1 MKKMVLEFFRRGVAA
16 CGLGPLVLAVL
27 YLILQKTGNL
37 ETLTVSQVCTGI
49 FSLSALAFLAG
60 SMNVVYQVERLPLM
74 AAVTIH
80 GVVLYACYLVTY
92 LVNGWLE
99 DGMMSLLV
107 FTCIFAVGY
116 LLIWAVIYCI
126 IRRNTDSLNEMLQE
140 KQKHRDAMP

>member
-1 MKKMVLEFFRRGVAA
+1 MKKMVLEFFRRGAAA

-60 SMNVVYQVERLPLM
+60 SLNVVYQVERLPLM

-99 DGMMSLLV
+99 NGMMSLLV

>member
-1 MKKMVLEFFRRGVAA
+1 MKKMVLEFFRRGAVA

-60 SMNVVYQVERLPLM
+60 SLNVVYQVERLPLM

-99 DGMMSLLV
+99 NGMLSLLV

>member
-1 MKKMVLEFFRRGVAA
+1 MKQFIRDFLLRGLMA
-16 CGLGPLVLAVL
+16 GGFGPLVLAVL

-60 SMNVVYQVERLPLM
+60 SLNVVYQVERLPLM

>member
-1 MKKMVLEFFRRGVAA
+1 MKKMVLEFFRRGAVA

-60 SMNVVYQVERLPLM
+60 SLNVVYQVERLPLM

>member
-1 MKKMVLEFFRRGVAA
+1 MKKYASEFIRRGLVA
-16 CGLGPLVLAVL
+16 CGCGPLVLAVL

-60 SMNVVYQVERLPLM
+60 SLNVVYQVERLPLM

-80 GVVLYACYLVTY
+80 GVVLYACYLDTY

>member
-1 MKKMVLEFFRRGVAA
+1 MKKMVLEFFRRGAAA

-60 SMNVVYQVERLPLM
+60 SLNVVYQVERLPLM

-92 LVNGWLE
+92 LVNGCLE
-99 DGMMSLLV
+99 NGMMSLLV